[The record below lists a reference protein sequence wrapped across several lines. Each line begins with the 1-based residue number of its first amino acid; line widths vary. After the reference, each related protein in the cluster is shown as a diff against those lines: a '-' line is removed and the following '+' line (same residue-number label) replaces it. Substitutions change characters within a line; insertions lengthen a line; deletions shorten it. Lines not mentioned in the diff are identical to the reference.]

1 MLSRKFQFY
10 LGIVNTFP
18 AVFYIFLG
26 IFSAFMHKIS
36 HSASPHEKFY
46 SFWQRK
52 CQEKCRKQLEKW
64 WQFLGKI
71 STCLTLLP
79 HVGNLYSVVLCVLTS
94 SFFFYRENQTSL
106 LWTIRNKLALSKSQ
120 FDFGSS
126 TCIYWRTN
134 RTPIKPKTRN
144 GSQKTRKISRSC
156 CISYQWTVHGTFTIH
171 SSSKVRG

>member
-1 MLSRKFQFY
+1 MVMLSRKFQFY

-36 HSASPHEKFY
+36 HSASPREKFY
-46 SFWQRK
+46 AFWQRK

-79 HVGNLYSVVLCVLTS
+79 HVGNLYFFKKMLAF
-94 SFFFYRENQTSL
+94 SFFEANILFHKLHIFPPIFSL
-106 LWTIRNKLALSKSQ
+106 FLSSNTLAIQEIKIWIC
-120 FDFGSS
+120 S
-126 TCIYWRTN
+126 TLELIGIYCVWYY
-134 RTPIKPKTRN
+134 IYCKVLFLLHSN
-144 GSQKTRKISRSC
+144 GRIL
-156 CISYQWTVHGTFTIH
+156 IFF
-171 SSSKVRG
+171 

>member
-1 MLSRKFQFY
+1 MVMLSRKFQFY

-36 HSASPHEKFY
+36 HSALPREKFY
-46 SFWQRK
+46 AFWQRK

-79 HVGNLYSVVLCVLTS
+79 HVGNLYSTITMIWKILNVLEFSYFENKILLEN
-94 SFFFYRENQTSL
+94 SF
-106 LWTIRNKLALSKSQ
+106 
-120 FDFGSS
+120 
-126 TCIYWRTN
+126 
-134 RTPIKPKTRN
+134 
-144 GSQKTRKISRSC
+144 RKISSEIITCLICRFHQKELS
-156 CISYQWTVHGTFTIH
+156 
-171 SSSKVRG
+171 

>member
-1 MLSRKFQFY
+1 MVMLSRKFQFY

-36 HSASPHEKFY
+36 HSASPREKFY
-46 SFWQRK
+46 AFWQRK

-79 HVGNLYSVVLCVLTS
+79 HVGNLYSSLAYHANIFYCMYLYYLSIFRALWYGTEMLHKVWCFQVPL
-94 SFFFYRENQTSL
+94 SFSGIHHFL
-106 LWTIRNKLALSKSQ
+106 LYYN
-120 FDFGSS
+120 F
-126 TCIYWRTN
+126 
-134 RTPIKPKTRN
+134 
-144 GSQKTRKISRSC
+144 KIS
-156 CISYQWTVHGTFTIH
+156 FL
-171 SSSKVRG
+171 

>member
-36 HSASPHEKFY
+36 HSASPREKFY
-46 SFWQRK
+46 AFWQRK

-79 HVGNLYSVVLCVLTS
+79 HVGNLYSEKRKLRASHCMYRYALLFILYSKYVKVLIICLIIAVMFGNSKPLTQNLTDLLLHS
-94 SFFFYRENQTSL
+94 MHLTWRYAPLGVTSIV
-106 LWTIRNKLALSKSQ
+106 W
-120 FDFGSS
+120 
-126 TCIYWRTN
+126 W
-134 RTPIKPKTRN
+134 
-144 GSQKTRKISRSC
+144 
-156 CISYQWTVHGTFTIH
+156 
-171 SSSKVRG
+171 

>member
-36 HSASPHEKFY
+36 HSASPREKFY
-46 SFWQRK
+46 AFWQRK

-79 HVGNLYSVVLCVLTS
+79 HVGNLYCCTCMNSWIISSDSGSMNEIVPSVAVLYVLHRGRRDGDAYCCWSSSTKYIVHTRWWWYMYVHIICNTYCV
-94 SFFFYRENQTSL
+94 
-106 LWTIRNKLALSKSQ
+106 
-120 FDFGSS
+120 DCFGSQS
-126 TCIYWRTN
+126 
-134 RTPIKPKTRN
+134 
-144 GSQKTRKISRSC
+144 
-156 CISYQWTVHGTFTIH
+156 
-171 SSSKVRG
+171 

>member
-1 MLSRKFQFY
+1 MVMLSRKFQFY

-36 HSASPHEKFY
+36 HSASPREKFY
-46 SFWQRK
+46 AFWQRK

-79 HVGNLYSVVLCVLTS
+79 HVGNLYVKNPWSFWLHIFLLLNALKNFIKRISTSNFWRVVSWLNEC
-94 SFFFYRENQTSL
+94 
-106 LWTIRNKLALSKSQ
+106 NKRLFS
-120 FDFGSS
+120 
-126 TCIYWRTN
+126 
-134 RTPIKPKTRN
+134 
-144 GSQKTRKISRSC
+144 ISN
-156 CISYQWTVHGTFTIH
+156 
-171 SSSKVRG
+171 